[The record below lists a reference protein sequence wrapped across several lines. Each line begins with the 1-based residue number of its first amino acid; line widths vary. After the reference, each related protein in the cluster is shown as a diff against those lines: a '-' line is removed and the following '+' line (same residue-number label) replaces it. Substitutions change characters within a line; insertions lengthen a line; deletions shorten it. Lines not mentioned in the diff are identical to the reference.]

1 MDKKKIN
8 KQKIFL
14 IIILSI
20 VLITFVVL
28 IIIKN
33 TNKNKPENKPINN
46 FVQKNENQTI
56 NESKNEINNEIENE
70 TNNEINKETN
80 EVKNT
85 NETNVNTEENTVKN
99 ENASKDVSNKKFD
112 GSVAFI
118 GDSRTQGFLMYT
130 GLKDVVDYTYIGLMV
145 DTAVTKEFVKAS
157 GGKKVT
163 ILEDMK
169 TKDIDTVY
177 IMLGINELGWSYSQ
191 VFVKYYGNL
200 IDEIRKVK
208 PNCKIYLQ
216 SIIPVTKEKS
226 DSDDIYNNNNIRKY
240 NELIKKLAQDKNVTY
255 LDVASYLADS
265 SGNLPSSASTD
276 GVHVNK
282 EYCLKWYEYLKNN

>member
-28 IIIKN
+28 ITIKN
-33 TNKNKPENKPINN
+33 TNKNKPENKLINN
-46 FVQKNENQTI
+46 FVQENENQTI
-56 NESKNEINNEIENE
+56 NESKNEINNEIGNE
-70 TNNEINKETN
+70 TNIS
-80 EVKNT
+80 
-85 NETNVNTEENTVKN
+85 TEENTVKN

-112 GSVAFI
+112 SSVAFI

-145 DTAVTKEFVKAS
+145 DTAVTKEFIKAS

-216 SIIPVTKEKS
+216 SIIPVTKGKS

>member
-28 IIIKN
+28 ITIKN

-46 FVQKNENQTI
+46 FVQQNVNQTS

-70 TNNEINKETN
+70 TNIS
-80 EVKNT
+80 
-85 NETNVNTEENTVKN
+85 TEENTVKN

-112 GSVAFI
+112 SSVAFI

-208 PNCKIYLQ
+208 PNCKIYVQ

>member
-28 IIIKN
+28 ITIKN

-46 FVQKNENQTI
+46 FVQQNVNQTS

-70 TNNEINKETN
+70 TNIS
-80 EVKNT
+80 
-85 NETNVNTEENTVKN
+85 TEENTVKN

-112 GSVAFI
+112 SSVAFI

-208 PNCKIYLQ
+208 PNCKIYVQ

-265 SGNLPSSASTD
+265 SGNLPLSASTD

>member
-8 KQKIFL
+8 KQKIVL

-28 IIIKN
+28 ITIKN

-46 FVQKNENQTI
+46 FVQQNVNQTS

-70 TNNEINKETN
+70 TNIS
-80 EVKNT
+80 
-85 NETNVNTEENTVKN
+85 TEENTVKN

-112 GSVAFI
+112 SSVAFI

-145 DTAVTKEFVKAS
+145 DTAVTKEFIKAS

-208 PNCKIYLQ
+208 PNCKIYVQ
-216 SIIPVTKEKS
+216 SIIPVTKEES
-226 DSDDIYNNNNIRKY
+226 DSDDIYNNKNIRKY

-265 SGNLPSSASTD
+265 SGNLPLSASTD

-282 EYCLKWYEYLKNN
+282 KYCLKWYEYLKNN

>member
-28 IIIKN
+28 ITIKN
-33 TNKNKPENKPINN
+33 ANKNKPENKPINN
-46 FVQKNENQTI
+46 FVQQNENQTI

-70 TNNEINKETN
+70 TNIS
-80 EVKNT
+80 
-85 NETNVNTEENTVKN
+85 TEENTVKN

-112 GSVAFI
+112 SSVAFI

-208 PNCKIYLQ
+208 PNCKIYVQ

-226 DSDDIYNNNNIRKY
+226 DSDDIYNNKNIRKY

-265 SGNLPSSASTD
+265 RGNLPSSASTD

>member
-28 IIIKN
+28 ITIKN
-33 TNKNKPENKPINN
+33 ANKNRPENKPINN
-46 FVQKNENQTI
+46 FVQQNENQTI

-70 TNNEINKETN
+70 TNIS
-80 EVKNT
+80 
-85 NETNVNTEENTVKN
+85 TEENTVKN

-112 GSVAFI
+112 SSVAFI

-216 SIIPVTKEKS
+216 SIIPVTKGKS

-276 GVHVNK
+276 GIHVNK

>member
-28 IIIKN
+28 ITIKN

-46 FVQKNENQTI
+46 FVQQNVNQTS
-56 NESKNEINNEIENE
+56 NESKNEIDNEIENE
-70 TNNEINKETN
+70 TNIS
-80 EVKNT
+80 
-85 NETNVNTEENTVKN
+85 TEENTVKN

-112 GSVAFI
+112 SSVAFI

-145 DTAVTKEFVKAS
+145 DTAVTKEFIKAS

-208 PNCKIYLQ
+208 PNCKIYVQ

-226 DSDDIYNNNNIRKY
+226 DSDDIYNNKNIRKY

-265 SGNLPSSASTD
+265 RGNLPSSASTD

>member
-8 KQKIFL
+8 KQKIVL

-28 IIIKN
+28 ITIKN

-46 FVQKNENQTI
+46 FVQQNVNQTS

-70 TNNEINKETN
+70 TNIS
-80 EVKNT
+80 
-85 NETNVNTEENTVKN
+85 TEENTVKN

-112 GSVAFI
+112 SSVAFI

-145 DTAVTKEFVKAS
+145 DTAVTKEFIKAS

-216 SIIPVTKEKS
+216 SIIPVTKGKS

-265 SGNLPSSASTD
+265 RGNLPSSASTD

>member
-28 IIIKN
+28 ITIKN

-46 FVQKNENQTI
+46 FVQQNENQTI

-70 TNNEINKETN
+70 TNIS
-80 EVKNT
+80 
-85 NETNVNTEENTVKN
+85 TEENTVKN

-112 GSVAFI
+112 SSVAFI

-145 DTAVTKEFVKAS
+145 DTTVTKEFIKAS

-216 SIIPVTKEKS
+216 SIIPVTKGKS

-265 SGNLPSSASTD
+265 RGNLPSSASTD

>member
-28 IIIKN
+28 ITIKN

-46 FVQKNENQTI
+46 FVQENENQTI

-70 TNNEINKETN
+70 TNIS
-80 EVKNT
+80 
-85 NETNVNTEENTVKN
+85 TEENTVKN

-112 GSVAFI
+112 SSVAFI

-216 SIIPVTKEKS
+216 SIIPVTKGKS

-282 EYCLKWYEYLKNN
+282 EYCLKWYKYLKNN

>member
-28 IIIKN
+28 ITIKN
-33 TNKNKPENKPINN
+33 TNEANI
-46 FVQKNENQTI
+46 
-56 NESKNEINNEIENE
+56 S
-70 TNNEINKETN
+70 
-80 EVKNT
+80 
-85 NETNVNTEENTVKN
+85 TEENTVKN

-112 GSVAFI
+112 SSVAFI

-163 ILEDMK
+163 ILEDIK

-208 PNCKIYLQ
+208 PNYKIYLQ

-240 NELIKKLAQDKNVTY
+240 NELIKKLAQDKNVIY

>member
-1 MDKKKIN
+1 
-8 KQKIFL
+8 
-14 IIILSI
+14 
-20 VLITFVVL
+20 
-28 IIIKN
+28 
-33 TNKNKPENKPINN
+33 
-46 FVQKNENQTI
+46 
-56 NESKNEINNEIENE
+56 
-70 TNNEINKETN
+70 
-80 EVKNT
+80 
-85 NETNVNTEENTVKN
+85 
-99 ENASKDVSNKKFD
+99 
-112 GSVAFI
+112 
-118 GDSRTQGFLMYT
+118 MYT

-145 DTAVTKEFVKAS
+145 DTAVTKEFIKAS

-208 PNCKIYLQ
+208 PNCKIYVQ

-226 DSDDIYNNNNIRKY
+226 DSDDIYNNKNIRKY

-282 EYCLKWYEYLKNN
+282 KYCLKWYEYLKNN